1 MSVGYSELRPVFT
14 GETVTLTITVDG
26 SGSIAGQTFSGALYS
41 PTGGEILDAVAVVIA
56 DAAARRLTATINP
69 MALPGDHKLIV
80 RRTDGANNH
89 VVFQGVVEVTDAARP

>member
-1 MSVGYSELRPVFT
+1 
-14 GETVTLTITVDG
+14 
-26 SGSIAGQTFSGALYS
+26 
-41 PTGGEILDAVAVVIA
+41 VVIA